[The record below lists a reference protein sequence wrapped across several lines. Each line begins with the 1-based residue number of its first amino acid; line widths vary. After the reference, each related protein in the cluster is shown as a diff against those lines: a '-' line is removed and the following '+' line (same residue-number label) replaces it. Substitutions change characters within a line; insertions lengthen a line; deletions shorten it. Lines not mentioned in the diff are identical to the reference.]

1 MKVGRSLAY
10 QLFHAVGS
18 IDRSFLLESLDKAT
32 INDACIWAVCI
43 AQLLLA
49 VRTELHDV
57 LVLLLAQETGP
68 GSICRDDLELLL
80 CLSHSRLVSIFG
92 LGMIQKFNQLRL
104 NFNQKLL
111 K

>member
-1 MKVGRSLAY
+1 MEGLNLLPETIIRSYQLLKLSISLAY

-32 INDACIWAVCI
+32 INDACIWAVCT

-57 LVLLLAQETGP
+57 LVLLLAQEAGP
-68 GSICRDDLELLL
+68 GSIGGDVLELLL
-80 CLSHSRLVSIFG
+80 CLYHGRFER
-92 LGMIQKFNQLRL
+92 F
-104 NFNQKLL
+104 F
-111 K
+111 